1 MLEPL
6 PKFLEEGSKHFVT
19 RREDPFVL
27 EMPRERVQYLPPW
40 PSIPH
45 VGIPMRPIPTGV
57 LECPKAIGGLPWF
70 GDRRHVCQDRNKC
83 RSRCSRR
90 A

>member
-57 LECPKAIGGLPWF
+57 
-70 GDRRHVCQDRNKC
+70 
-83 RSRCSRR
+83 
-90 A
+90 